1 MAIENLTARL
11 NKTNIPYAYRAFPEG
26 TTTPPPFICYFSTG
40 ADNLIADGGVYY
52 SAIPIRLELYT
63 QDKSVETERAVEATL
78 QGYAW
83 SKDETYIDSERC
95 YLIIYEFEV

>member
-1 MAIENLTARL
+1 MGIEHLIRRL
-11 NKTNIPYAYRAFPEG
+11 NATNIPFAYRAFPEG
-26 TTTPPPFICYFSTG
+26 TTTAPPFICYFSTG
-40 ADNLIADGGVYY
+40 SDNLIADGSVYY
-52 SAIPIRLELYT
+52 SATPIRLELYT
-63 QDKSVETERAVEATL
+63 QDKSVETERAVEAAL